1 MHTPLVPVYEMELLA
16 QYQQLSSNPRT
27 NVDVFTHRLALLYL
41 CLLVMVVVCLVMW
54 SGQKVVAFF
63 FPQLSTVWQ
72 LVVFLDML
80 TVAGILAQVSVR
92 CFCELAQRVWQ
103 C

>member
-1 MHTPLVPVYEMELLA
+1 MHTPLVPVYEMELLE
-16 QYQQLSSNPRT
+16 QYQQLSLNPRT
-27 NVDVFTHRLALLYL
+27 NVDVVTHRLAVLYL
-41 CLLVMVVVCLVMW
+41 SLLVMTVVCLVMW

-63 FPQLSTVWQ
+63 FPQMPTVWQ
-72 LVVFLDML
+72 LVVCLDML

-92 CFCELAQRVWQ
+92 CFCGLAQRVLQ